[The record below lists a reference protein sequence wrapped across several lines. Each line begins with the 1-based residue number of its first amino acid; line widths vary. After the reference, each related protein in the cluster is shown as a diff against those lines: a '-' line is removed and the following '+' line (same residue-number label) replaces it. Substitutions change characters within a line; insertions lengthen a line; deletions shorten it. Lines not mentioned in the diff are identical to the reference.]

1 VEREEKRAGRAGTAD
16 REEVEV
22 ELPSMVVFP
31 SLLAVP
37 ISSLDG
43 WTLMTFRLAMRGPH
57 KTD

>member
-1 VEREEKRAGRAGTAD
+1 MEREEKRAGRAGTAD
-16 REEVEV
+16 REEVE
-22 ELPSMVVFP
+22 LPSMMVFP

-43 WTLMTFRLAMRGPH
+43 WTLMTFRLAMRGPR

>member
-16 REEVEV
+16 REEVE
-22 ELPSMVVFP
+22 LPSMMVVFP

-43 WTLMTFRLAMRGPH
+43 WTLMTFRLAMRGPC